1 MHHDTENCHPTFSP
15 FRLSPGPRRP
25 GRRIG
30 LSGRLGTPPAHPLS
44 PARLPK
50 HGEGGD
56 LPRAATGSLTC
67 VFLFSAFTTEGYPST
82 SFSVI
87 PTILEVC
94 VVEKGSHMFSAIT
107 VRKKVGCVEMQ

>member
-1 MHHDTENCHPTFSP
+1 MTRRTVTPRFLRSGCHQGPGGQAGESDSP
-15 FRLSPGPRRP
+15 ADLGP
-25 GRRIG
+25 
-30 LSGRLGTPPAHPLS
+30 PPAHPLS